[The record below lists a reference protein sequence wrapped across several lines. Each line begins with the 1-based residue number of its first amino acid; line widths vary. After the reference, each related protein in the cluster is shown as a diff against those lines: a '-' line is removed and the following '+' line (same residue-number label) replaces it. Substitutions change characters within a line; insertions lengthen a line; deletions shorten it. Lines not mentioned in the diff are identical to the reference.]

1 MYATKSGPP
10 STGLLS
16 GSGLSVPPAAATL
29 ADLSHPPR
37 IYHPN
42 QTPALRANIFFV
54 PPPASSPF
62 QPDRVIPHLSYMTSA
77 TIITPQLGDNSQ
89 MFPQSL
95 HTLLKIYDHCKTDS
109 TRTAILT
116 ASIAAPLA
124 TSIALTEPGVHA
136 LGIWGG
142 VLDLSVHASQATAWD
157 RESES
162 WKHYEPPPQHAPAS
176 ALGIPESEFWALR
189 KQYFP
194 NPETWTDP
202 FASPQLFF
210 RSAGVEFS
218 RLTLKQIW
226 GRNALDEWNRDKI
239 QEEIDEL
246 QAQAKGED
254 LNASLIYPRRQAR
267 LMQDFPPEDRAMPFP
282 RVRIVVPARG
292 EGEEDEEDEEEGTVV
307 DADDVAEAQ
316 GLAFAEM
323 YKSSLVRWFDRYD
336 RSVSEFEALEIA
348 ENKVLVDT
356 LKAGESL
363 EYEVGRMGHW
373 LRWVLEQ
380 QENY

>member
-1 MYATKSGPP
+1 
-10 STGLLS
+10 
-16 GSGLSVPPAAATL
+16 
-29 ADLSHPPR
+29 
-37 IYHPN
+37 
-42 QTPALRANIFFV
+42 
-54 PPPASSPF
+54 
-62 QPDRVIPHLSYMTSA
+62 MTSA
-77 TIITPQLGDNSQ
+77 TIITPRPGDTLH

-95 HTLLKIYDHCKTDS
+95 HTLLKIYDHCRTDS
-109 TRTAILT
+109 IKTAVLT
-116 ASIAAPLA
+116 AGIAAPLA

-142 VLDLSVHASQATAWD
+142 VLDLTVHASKATAWD
-157 RESES
+157 RKSES
-162 WKHYEPPPQHAPAS
+162 WKHYPPPPQRAPAS

-189 KQYFP
+189 KQHFP

-226 GRNALDEWNRDKI
+226 GRNALAEWNRDKI
-239 QEEIDEL
+239 QEEVEEL

-267 LMQDFPPEDRAMPFP
+267 LMQDFPPEERELPFP

-292 EGEEDEEDEEEGTVV
+292 EGEDEGEGEDKVVV
-307 DADDVAEAQ
+307 DADDVVEAQ

-323 YKSSLVRWFDRYD
+323 YKSSLVRWFNRYD
-336 RSVSEFEALEIA
+336 RHMRESEAMGIA

-356 LKAGESL
+356 LRAGESL
-363 EYEVGRMGHW
+363 EYEVGKMGHW
-373 LRWVLEQ
+373 LKWVLEQ